1 MTEDRFIVLI
11 NLGKPEEKVTIE
23 KKDQSSDSSMEKV
36 YTTQE
41 LIKIIEAERQAC
53 LNGKRLNLKA
63 KIADCHPVIDKILNP
78 EAMQKFKAYQDFQ
91 ATIHRYQ
98 IEHQVSGLVWHHLT
112 VQGQTLKYPVINER
126 LIAIP
131 QDLKILKEFKHS
143 VIDFWQQVTQGMDL
157 YLMVNYG
164 KDYRQILP
172 AEVTAIAQRTE
183 WASLCKWEKSD
194 FLEIILQLGW
204 GQPAQA
210 AHRRGWP
217 DAGSEYIHAV
227 KPNRRPIC

>member
-1 MTEDRFIVLI
+1 
-11 NLGKPEEKVTIE
+11 
-23 KKDQSSDSSMEKV
+23 MEKV

-41 LIKIIEAERQAC
+41 LIKILESERQAC
-53 LNGKRLNLKA
+53 LNGKRRNLSATISDLN
-63 KIADCHPVIDKILNP
+63 PVIDKIIKP
-78 EAMQKFKAYQDFQ
+78 DAVQKFTAYQDFQ
-91 ATIHRYQ
+91 VTIHRYQ

-112 VQGQTLKYPVINER
+112 IHGKTLKYPVVDER

-131 QDLKILKEFKHS
+131 HDMRILREFKS
-143 VIDFWQQVTQGMDL
+143 SAIDFWQQVTEGMDL

-164 KDYRQILP
+164 KDYRKILP
-172 AEVTAIAQRTE
+172 TEVKAIAQTTE

-204 GQPAQA
+204 GQPAHA
-210 AHRRGWP
+210 ADRRGWP
-217 DAGSEYIHAV
+217 HAGSEYIHAV